1 VTSAPQPNFEPADD
15 FSGSVTGWID
25 QLKGG
30 NPAAAQR
37 LWTRYFRQML
47 RFSRSRLWGSDRL
60 ASDEEDL
67 ALSAFKSFC
76 RGAGSGRFDAVHDRE
91 ELWPLLVGIMA
102 RKAADQVAY
111 ERRAKRGGGTV
122 VRAEDDVLEKVKSPD
137 PPPDLAAQ
145 MAEEFQRLLDRL
157 PEPSLRT
164 VAILKLEGHTS
175 DGIARHLGCGV
186 RTVERKLLLI
196 RRLWSEDRT

>member
-1 VTSAPQPNFEPADD
+1 MSSVSPPNHSPADG

-25 QLKGG
+25 ELKGG

-60 ASDEEDL
+60 AADEEDV

-76 RGAGSGRFDAVHDRE
+76 RGAGAGQFARVYDRE
-91 ELWPLLVGIMA
+91 ELWPLLVGIMT
-102 RKAADQVAY
+102 RKAADQIAF
-111 ERRAKRGGGTV
+111 ERRAKRGGGFD
-122 VRAEDDVLEKVKSPD
+122 RADEEVLEGVESPA

-145 MAEEFQRLLDRL
+145 MAEEFQRLLDHL
-157 PEPSLRT
+157 PDPSLRA
-164 VAILKLEGHTS
+164 VAVLKLEGHTT
-175 DGIARHLGCGV
+175 DGIARHLGCGA
-186 RTVERKLLLI
+186 RTVERKLVLI
-196 RRLWSEDRT
+196 RRLWSEDRP